1 MIPLST
7 LSDTSAFILDR
18 LSSEIQTSG
27 INDEMPLHERCNSQG
42 VPIDEVV
49 RERERK
55 KRSHRDDS
63 ISQLV
68 ELMREEKKYRHD
80 MQYHI
85 LDMMKQRNDAIEQY
99 TMKTDSITQQ
109 FNEIKELLNQVL
121 KNNKYTN
128 CVCSSNAISDD
139 ILISE
144 IISYSN

>member
-1 MIPLST
+1 MKL
-7 LSDTSAFILDR
+7 F
-18 LSSEIQTSG
+18 
-27 INDEMPLHERCNSQG
+27 
-42 VPIDEVV
+42 V
-49 RERERK
+49 REKEK

-80 MQYHI
+80 MQYRI

-121 KNNKYTN
+121 KKINTLTVFVLLMPLVMTY
-128 CVCSSNAISDD
+128 SSVR
-139 ILISE
+139 
-144 IISYSN
+144 

>member
-1 MIPLST
+1 MPNNSSYT

-49 RERERK
+49 RERERKK

-109 FNEIKELLNQVL
+109 VNEIKEPLNQVL
-121 KNNKYTN
+121 KK
-128 CVCSSNAISDD
+128 
-139 ILISE
+139 
-144 IISYSN
+144 

>member
-1 MIPLST
+1 M
-7 LSDTSAFILDR
+7 
-18 LSSEIQTSG
+18 
-27 INDEMPLHERCNSQG
+27 HERCNSQG

-68 ELMREEKKYRHD
+68 ELMREEKKYRRD
-80 MQYHI
+80 MQYRI

-121 KNNKYTN
+121 KKQ
-128 CVCSSNAISDD
+128 
-139 ILISE
+139 
-144 IISYSN
+144 

>member
-1 MIPLST
+1 
-7 LSDTSAFILDR
+7 
-18 LSSEIQTSG
+18 
-27 INDEMPLHERCNSQG
+27 
-42 VPIDEVV
+42 
-49 RERERK
+49 
-55 KRSHRDDS
+55 
-63 ISQLV
+63 
-68 ELMREEKKYRHD
+68 MREEKKYRHD

-128 CVCSSNAISDD
+128 CVCSSNAISDNT
-139 ILISE
+139 LISE

>member
-1 MIPLST
+1 MKDVIVKES
-7 LSDTSAFILDR
+7 R
-18 LSSEIQTSG
+18 L
-27 INDEMPLHERCNSQG
+27 MKLF
-42 VPIDEVV
+42 V
-49 RERERK
+49 REKEK

-80 MQYHI
+80 MQYRI

-121 KNNKYTN
+121 KKQ
-128 CVCSSNAISDD
+128 
-139 ILISE
+139 
-144 IISYSN
+144 

>member
-1 MIPLST
+1 MKL
-7 LSDTSAFILDR
+7 F
-18 LSSEIQTSG
+18 
-27 INDEMPLHERCNSQG
+27 
-42 VPIDEVV
+42 V
-49 RERERK
+49 REKEK

-121 KNNKYTN
+121 KNKYTN